1 MTERTVT
8 EKQVIAAINK
18 HISKNKNDSYHVIFD
33 ELFPELPA
41 HNELVKV
48 WNDEKE
54 PIANVL
60 WRPFKEMSSNGRAI
74 TYFSQGSM
82 GVEWENY
89 RRQTPAERGE
99 G

>member
-8 EKQVIAAINK
+8 EQQVIDVLNKRAPSKDMIIINE
-18 HISKNKNDSYHVIFD
+18 IFD
-33 ELFPELPA
+33 ELFPELPN
-41 HNELVKV
+41 HKELVKV
-48 WNDEKE
+48 WNDDKE

-60 WRPFKEMSSNGRAI
+60 WRPFKEMSSNRRAI

-82 GVEWENY
+82 GVEWENF